1 MKEALIAGA
10 AVFLLSYLF
19 VTILI
24 KISRVIDRYKM
35 KKKTDKIKVGQ
46 RYEYKG
52 YFMDPFER
60 GKHIIKIL
68 DIKEGIMEK
77 KVTIKEGMDI
87 FYKNAGKGIWVYIG
101 LFGNKVLSILKN
113 KGVIACEN
121 DAEYCVLMDGEDHFI
136 SIAKDMSH
144 DYCCEYVVE
153 RAEAYRDY
161 PSKGATCSVCL
172 FEDNENKARE
182 MLKEAIIEL
191 SKNNIID
198 CDGL

>member
-35 KKKTDKIKVGQ
+35 KKTDKIKVGQ

-68 DIKEGIMEK
+68 DIKEGYALYEYGKSPSLLCSMEL
-77 KVTIKEGMDI
+77 EDI
-87 FYKNAGKGIWVYIG
+87 
-101 LFGNKVLSILKN
+101 
-113 KGVIACEN
+113 
-121 DAEYCVLMDGEDHFI
+121 
-136 SIAKDMSH
+136 
-144 DYCCEYVVE
+144 VE
-153 RAEAYRDY
+153 RYVLITDI
-161 PSKGATCSVCL
+161 K
-172 FEDNENKARE
+172 
-182 MLKEAIIEL
+182 
-191 SKNNIID
+191 
-198 CDGL
+198 

>member
-68 DIKEGIMEK
+68 DVKEGYALYEYGKSPSLLCSMEL
-77 KVTIKEGMDI
+77 EDI
-87 FYKNAGKGIWVYIG
+87 
-101 LFGNKVLSILKN
+101 
-113 KGVIACEN
+113 
-121 DAEYCVLMDGEDHFI
+121 
-136 SIAKDMSH
+136 
-144 DYCCEYVVE
+144 VE
-153 RAEAYRDY
+153 RYVLITDI
-161 PSKGATCSVCL
+161 K
-172 FEDNENKARE
+172 
-182 MLKEAIIEL
+182 
-191 SKNNIID
+191 
-198 CDGL
+198 

>member
-24 KISRVIDRYKM
+24 KISRVIDRDKM

-68 DIKEGIMEK
+68 DIKEGYALYEYGKNPSLLRSMEL
-77 KVTIKEGMDI
+77 EDI
-87 FYKNAGKGIWVYIG
+87 
-101 LFGNKVLSILKN
+101 
-113 KGVIACEN
+113 
-121 DAEYCVLMDGEDHFI
+121 
-136 SIAKDMSH
+136 
-144 DYCCEYVVE
+144 VE
-153 RAEAYRDY
+153 RYVLITDI
-161 PSKGATCSVCL
+161 K
-172 FEDNENKARE
+172 
-182 MLKEAIIEL
+182 
-191 SKNNIID
+191 
-198 CDGL
+198 

>member
-24 KISRVIDRYKM
+24 KISRVIDRYK

-68 DIKEGIMEK
+68 DIKEGYALHEYGKSPSLLCSMEL
-77 KVTIKEGMDI
+77 EDI
-87 FYKNAGKGIWVYIG
+87 
-101 LFGNKVLSILKN
+101 
-113 KGVIACEN
+113 
-121 DAEYCVLMDGEDHFI
+121 
-136 SIAKDMSH
+136 
-144 DYCCEYVVE
+144 VE
-153 RAEAYRDY
+153 RYVLITDI
-161 PSKGATCSVCL
+161 K
-172 FEDNENKARE
+172 
-182 MLKEAIIEL
+182 
-191 SKNNIID
+191 
-198 CDGL
+198 

>member
-46 RYEYKG
+46 RFEYKG

-68 DIKEGIMEK
+68 DIKEGYALYEYEKSPSLLYSMEL
-77 KVTIKEGMDI
+77 EDI
-87 FYKNAGKGIWVYIG
+87 
-101 LFGNKVLSILKN
+101 
-113 KGVIACEN
+113 
-121 DAEYCVLMDGEDHFI
+121 
-136 SIAKDMSH
+136 
-144 DYCCEYVVE
+144 VE
-153 RAEAYRDY
+153 RYVLITDI
-161 PSKGATCSVCL
+161 K
-172 FEDNENKARE
+172 
-182 MLKEAIIEL
+182 
-191 SKNNIID
+191 
-198 CDGL
+198 

>member
-52 YFMDPFER
+52 YFMNPFER

-68 DIKEGIMEK
+68 DIKEGCALYEYGKSPSLLCSMEL
-77 KVTIKEGMDI
+77 EDI
-87 FYKNAGKGIWVYIG
+87 
-101 LFGNKVLSILKN
+101 
-113 KGVIACEN
+113 
-121 DAEYCVLMDGEDHFI
+121 
-136 SIAKDMSH
+136 
-144 DYCCEYVVE
+144 VE
-153 RAEAYRDY
+153 RYVLITDI
-161 PSKGATCSVCL
+161 K
-172 FEDNENKARE
+172 
-182 MLKEAIIEL
+182 
-191 SKNNIID
+191 
-198 CDGL
+198 

>member
-46 RYEYKG
+46 RFEYKG

-68 DIKEGIMEK
+68 DIKEGYALYEYGKSPSLLCSMEL
-77 KVTIKEGMDI
+77 EDI
-87 FYKNAGKGIWVYIG
+87 
-101 LFGNKVLSILKN
+101 
-113 KGVIACEN
+113 
-121 DAEYCVLMDGEDHFI
+121 
-136 SIAKDMSH
+136 
-144 DYCCEYVVE
+144 VE
-153 RAEAYRDY
+153 RYVLITDI
-161 PSKGATCSVCL
+161 K
-172 FEDNENKARE
+172 
-182 MLKEAIIEL
+182 
-191 SKNNIID
+191 
-198 CDGL
+198 

>member
-1 MKEALIAGA
+1 
-10 AVFLLSYLF
+10 
-19 VTILI
+19 
-24 KISRVIDRYKM
+24 
-35 KKKTDKIKVGQ
+35 
-46 RYEYKG
+46 
-52 YFMDPFER
+52 
-60 GKHIIKIL
+60 
-68 DIKEGIMEK
+68 MEK

-182 MLKEAIIEL
+182 MLKEAIIYL
-191 SKNNIID
+191 SKYNILV
-198 CDGL
+198 CDGR

>member
-24 KISRVIDRYKM
+24 KISRVIDRYKK

-68 DIKEGIMEK
+68 DIKEGYALYEYGKSPSLLCSMEL
-77 KVTIKEGMDI
+77 EDI
-87 FYKNAGKGIWVYIG
+87 
-101 LFGNKVLSILKN
+101 
-113 KGVIACEN
+113 
-121 DAEYCVLMDGEDHFI
+121 
-136 SIAKDMSH
+136 
-144 DYCCEYVVE
+144 VE
-153 RAEAYRDY
+153 RYVLITDI
-161 PSKGATCSVCL
+161 K
-172 FEDNENKARE
+172 
-182 MLKEAIIEL
+182 
-191 SKNNIID
+191 
-198 CDGL
+198 

>member
-24 KISRVIDRYKM
+24 KISIVIDRYKM

-68 DIKEGIMEK
+68 DIKEGYALYEYGKSPSLLCSMEL
-77 KVTIKEGMDI
+77 EDI
-87 FYKNAGKGIWVYIG
+87 
-101 LFGNKVLSILKN
+101 
-113 KGVIACEN
+113 
-121 DAEYCVLMDGEDHFI
+121 
-136 SIAKDMSH
+136 
-144 DYCCEYVVE
+144 VE
-153 RAEAYRDY
+153 RYVLITDI
-161 PSKGATCSVCL
+161 K
-172 FEDNENKARE
+172 
-182 MLKEAIIEL
+182 
-191 SKNNIID
+191 
-198 CDGL
+198 

>member
-10 AVFLLSYLF
+10 AIFLLSYLF

-68 DIKEGIMEK
+68 DIKEGYALYEYGKSPSLLCSMEL
-77 KVTIKEGMDI
+77 EDI
-87 FYKNAGKGIWVYIG
+87 
-101 LFGNKVLSILKN
+101 
-113 KGVIACEN
+113 
-121 DAEYCVLMDGEDHFI
+121 
-136 SIAKDMSH
+136 
-144 DYCCEYVVE
+144 VE
-153 RAEAYRDY
+153 RYVLITDI
-161 PSKGATCSVCL
+161 K
-172 FEDNENKARE
+172 
-182 MLKEAIIEL
+182 
-191 SKNNIID
+191 
-198 CDGL
+198 